1 MCHIKTRF
9 VVNTKVLVSAFINMY
24 IYICIYIYMYIFFFV
39 EVLDS
44 GLVIIKVLVL
54 AQNYV
59 CLGTRPGL
67 VITKVLRQHK

>member
-1 MCHIKTRF
+1 
-9 VVNTKVLVSAFINMY
+9 
-24 IYICIYIYMYIFFFV
+24 MYIFFFV